1 MISDILYKRTIETP
15 EKIFIYYKNNKYSYI
30 RFNKIVNYI
39 SYFISKEYSKKFI
52 NIKIKNKLF
61 FFASIIG
68 CNRSG
73 KIPVLISENN
83 IKTTDIDDEVV
94 KKIKIT
100 NRADCTGNSYNENDT
115 QAVVFSSGTTG
126 PPKGAALTF
135 NNFYQNSI
143 MWDEVFKFNSDDVYL
158 NMLPIN
164 HVGGLCIM
172 FRALY
177 NNFSVE
183 IENYSLHFLYSFKN
197 QRCTYASFVPSMLYD
212 IINNNLTANFK
223 NIKKMIL
230 GGSNINSNLLEKS
243 IKLKLPIFVVYGMT
257 ETCSGVAGVSINKS
271 NYNKY
276 KYSPFK
282 NVYISVDNL
291 QICIKSP
298 TVMKKYYKNSN
309 SIMSFTTSDLGDVDE
324 IGDFTIKGRS
334 DSVIISGGEIFSID
348 LIERTI
354 NKVSKVNRCRVV
366 GVEDEKWGQKTI
378 AFIET
383 DNKSIN
389 REYIF
394 EAIKDEIDRKMIPKD
409 IYIVSDIDKINTNLY
424 L

>member
-1 MISDILYKRTIETP
+1 
-15 EKIFIYYKNNKYSYI
+15 
-30 RFNKIVNYI
+30 
-39 SYFISKEYSKKFI
+39 
-52 NIKIKNKLF
+52 
-61 FFASIIG
+61 
-68 CNRSG
+68 
-73 KIPVLISENN
+73 
-83 IKTTDIDDEVV
+83 
-94 KKIKIT
+94 
-100 NRADCTGNSYNENDT
+100 
-115 QAVVFSSGTTG
+115 
-126 PPKGAALTF
+126 
-135 NNFYQNSI
+135 
-143 MWDEVFKFNSDDVYL
+143 
-158 NMLPIN
+158 
-164 HVGGLCIM
+164 
-172 FRALY
+172 
-177 NNFSVE
+177 
-183 IENYSLHFLYSFKN
+183 
-197 QRCTYASFVPSMLYD
+197 
-212 IINNNLTANFK
+212 
-223 NIKKMIL
+223 
-230 GGSNINSNLLEKS
+230 
-243 IKLKLPIFVVYGMT
+243 
-257 ETCSGVAGVSINKS
+257 NKS

>member
-1 MISDILYKRTIETP
+1 MIADILYKRTIETP
-15 EKIFIYYKNNKYSYI
+15 DKIFLYYNNAEYTYAGFD
-30 RFNKIVNYI
+30 RIVNSI
-39 SYFISKEYSKKFI
+39 SYLLVAKYSKKFLT
-52 NIKIKNKLF
+52 IKIKDKLF
-61 FFASIIG
+61 FFATIIA

-73 KIPVLISENN
+73 VIPVLLSENN
-83 IKTTDIDDEVV
+83 METTDIDD
-94 KKIKIT
+94 KIVEKIT
-100 NRADCTGNSYNENDT
+100 DKTVSYTGNSYNKNDT

-126 PPKGAALTF
+126 SPKGAELTF

-143 MWDEVFKFNSDDVYL
+143 MWDEIFKFNSDDVYL
-158 NMLPIN
+158 NILPIN

-177 NNFSVE
+177 NNFSVQ
-183 IENYSLHFLYSFKN
+183 IDNYSLHFLDSFNNK
-197 QRCTYASFVPSMLYD
+197 RCTHVSLVSSMLYD
-212 IINNNLTANFK
+212 IISNNLAKNFK

-230 GGSNINSNLLEKS
+230 GGSNINSNILEKS
-243 IKLKLPIFVVYGMT
+243 MKLKLPIFIVYGMT
-257 ETCSGVAGVSINKS
+257 ETCSGVAGASINQS

-276 KYSPFK
+276 KYFPFK

-298 TVMKKYYKNSN
+298 TVMKKYYKS
-309 SIMSFTTSDLGDVDE
+309 SSSMTSFTTGDLGDVDE
-324 IGDFTIKGRS
+324 IGNFRIKGRS
-334 DSVIISGGEIFSID
+334 DSVIISGGENFSID
-348 LIERTI
+348 LIEKAVNEVR
-354 NKVSKVNRCRVV
+354 KVNRCKVI

-394 EAIKDEIDRKMIPKD
+394 EAIKDKIDRKMIPKD
-409 IYIVSDIDKINTNLY
+409 IYIVSDVDKINTNLY

>member
-1 MISDILYKRTIETP
+1 MIADILYKRTIETP
-15 EKIFIYYKNNKYSYI
+15 DKIFLYCNNAEYTYAG
-30 RFNKIVNYI
+30 FNRIVNSI
-39 SYFISKEYSKKFI
+39 SYLLVAKYSKKFLT
-52 NIKIKNKLF
+52 IKIKNKLF
-61 FFASIIG
+61 FFATIIA

-73 KIPVLISENN
+73 VIPVLLSENN
-83 IKTTDIDDEVV
+83 METTDIDDKVV
-94 KKIKIT
+94 EKIT
-100 NRADCTGNSYNENDT
+100 DKTVYYTGNSYNENDT

-126 PPKGAALTF
+126 SPKGAELTF

-143 MWDEVFKFNSDDVYL
+143 MWNEVFKFNSDDVYL
-158 NMLPIN
+158 NILPIN

-177 NNFSVE
+177 NNFSVQ
-183 IENYSLHFLYSFKN
+183 IDNYSLHFLDSFNNK
-197 QRCTYASFVPSMLYD
+197 RCTHVSLVSSMLYD
-212 IINNNLTANFK
+212 IISNNLAENFK

-230 GGSNINSNLLEKS
+230 GGSNINSNILEKS
-243 IKLKLPIFVVYGMT
+243 MKLKLPIFIVYGMT
-257 ETCSGVAGVSINKS
+257 ETCSGVAGVSINQA

-282 NVYISVDNL
+282 NVYIGVDNL
-291 QICIKSP
+291 QICIKSA
-298 TVMKKYYKNSN
+298 TVMKKYYKSST
-309 SIMSFTTSDLGDVDE
+309 SITSFTTGDLGDVDE
-324 IGDFTIKGRS
+324 IGNFRVKGRS
-334 DSVIISGGEIFSID
+334 DAVIISGGENFSID
-348 LIERTI
+348 LIEKAVNQVR
-354 NKVSKVNRCRVV
+354 KVNRCRVIS
-366 GVEDEKWGQKTI
+366 VEDEKWGQRTI

-394 EAIKDEIDRKMIPKD
+394 EAIKNEIDRKMIPRD

>member
-1 MISDILYKRTIETP
+1 MCAALVSPR
-15 EKIFIYYKNNKYSYI
+15 S
-30 RFNKIVNYI
+30 
-39 SYFISKEYSKKFI
+39 
-52 NIKIKNKLF
+52 LF
-61 FFASIIG
+61 FFASIIA

-83 IKTTDIDDEVV
+83 IKTTDVDDEVV

-100 NRADCTGNSYNENDT
+100 DNTDYAGNSYNENDT

-126 PPKGAALTF
+126 PPKGVELTF

-143 MWDEVFKFNSDDVYL
+143 MWNEVFKFNSDDIYL

-177 NNFSVE
+177 NNFSVQ
-183 IENYSLHFLYSFKN
+183 IENYSLHFLHSFNNK
-197 QRCTYASFVPSMLYD
+197 RCTYASFVPSMLYD

-230 GGSNINSNLLEKS
+230 GGSNINSNLLEEGA
-243 IKLKLPIFVVYGMT
+243 KLKFPIVIVYGMT
-257 ETCSGVAGVSINKS
+257 ETCSSVGWASIDKS

-276 KYSPFK
+276 KYSSFR
-282 NVYISVDNL
+282 NVCISVDNS

-298 TVMKKYYKNSN
+298 TVMKKYYKSSN
-309 SIMSFTTSDLGDVDE
+309 NVINFTTSDIGNVDKNGE
-324 IGDFTIKGRS
+324 FTINGRS
-334 DSVIISGGEIFSID
+334 DSVIISGGENFSID
-348 LIERTI
+348 LIEKAI
-354 NKVSKVNRCRVV
+354 NKVGKVNRCKVV
-366 GVEDEKWGQKTI
+366 GVEDEKWGQRTI

-394 EAIKDEIDRKMIPKD
+394 EAIKNEIDRKMIPRD